1 MIIVTI
7 IIFSVT
13 INYKY
18 IINMFIRT
26 VYILLLLLTLLKL
39 LLLTL

>member
-26 VYILLLLLTLLKL
+26 VHILLLLLTLLKL